1 MIIPELQNNFY
12 KILTGDLQ
20 VIMEDLALIYIPCI
34 LQTHWNDSKGIKMYS
49 KKKKEERERQSE
61 TCKQRW
67 F

>member
-34 LQTHWNDSKGIKMYS
+34 LQTH
-49 KKKKEERERQSE
+49 
-61 TCKQRW
+61 
-67 F
+67 